1 MELGRNPDCCRLRT
15 AWGGD
20 KKNGDRIQKPEHGEK
35 GKREETQQAEGS
47 GLDITEFL
55 FFVCPQF
62 T

>member
-1 MELGRNPDCCRLRT
+1 MGI
-15 AWGGD
+15 